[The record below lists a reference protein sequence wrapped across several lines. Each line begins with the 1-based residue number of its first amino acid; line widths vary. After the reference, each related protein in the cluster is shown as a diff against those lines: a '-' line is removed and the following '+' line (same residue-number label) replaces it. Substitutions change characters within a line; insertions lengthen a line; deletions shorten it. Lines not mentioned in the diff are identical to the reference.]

1 MGRMDVEG
9 SESRSA
15 METDQGKDH
24 PGKAVGARQDGS
36 ATSNGRP
43 AGPDRRGVLAL
54 ISGVAIVLA
63 AVLIAFAVIDGI
75 PGGSSS
81 MNPGTTSINTSAN
94 AAIAGSL
101 AQSDQSRPRSA
112 ASRMITSVLPS
123 VVNVRVVQVSR
134 SSTGQVSEV
143 KAEGT
148 GVIVS
153 ADGVIVTNNH
163 VVQGAVQVRVVFT
176 DGHAAMSGTVIGTDP
191 QHDIAV
197 VKVDATGLTPVTIG
211 RSSDL
216 SLADTVYAI
225 GFPLD
230 LGVTVTRGIVS
241 GLNRSVA
248 VNGETG
254 STVEHLVGLLQT
266 DAAIN
271 PGNSGGPLV
280 DAAGHVVGINT
291 AGASSASADNV
302 GFSIAIDDALP
313 VIKQLLTE
321 PPSQQAW
328 LGVETVSIDSMATA
342 AALGLDPTVRGAVVV
357 GVIPTGP
364 AAAAGIRAREVI
376 VSFDG
381 RPIGSA
387 ADLSTALA
395 GFTPGQA
402 VQVGLVTTSGS
413 RTVEVRLGQVPPA

>member
-1 MGRMDVEG
+1 
-9 SESRSA
+9 
-15 METDQGKDH
+15 
-24 PGKAVGARQDGS
+24 
-36 ATSNGRP
+36 
-43 AGPDRRGVLAL
+43 
-54 ISGVAIVLA
+54 
-63 AVLIAFAVIDGI
+63 
-75 PGGSSS
+75 
-81 MNPGTTSINTSAN
+81 
-94 AAIAGSL
+94 
-101 AQSDQSRPRSA
+101 
-112 ASRMITSVLPS
+112 
-123 VVNVRVVQVSR
+123 VQVSP
-134 SSTGQVSEV
+134 SSTGQVGEV
-143 KAEGT
+143 EAEGT
-148 GVIVS
+148 GMIAS

-176 DGHAAMSGTVIGTDP
+176 DGHAPMSGTVIGTDP

-197 VKVDATGLTPVTIG
+197 VKVDAAGLTPVTLG
-211 RSSDL
+211 RSSNL
-216 SLADTVYAI
+216 TLAETVYAI

-241 GLNRSVA
+241 GLNRSVS
-248 VNGETG
+248 VNGEAG
-254 STVEHLVGLLQT
+254 SAVEHLVGLLQT

-291 AGASSASADNV
+291 AGASSAMADNV
-302 GFSIAIDDALP
+302 GFSIAIDDAFP
-313 VIKQLLTE
+313 VIKQLLAK
-321 PPSQQAW
+321 PASQQPW
-328 LGVETVSIDSMATA
+328 LGVETISIDSMATA
-342 AALGLDPTVRGAVVV
+342 AALGLDPTVRGAAIV

-395 GFTPGQA
+395 GFAPGQA
-402 VQVGLVTTSGS
+402 VQVGLVATSGS

>member
-9 SESRSA
+9 DQSRSG
-15 METDQGKDH
+15 MRTDQGRDH
-24 PGKAVGARQDGS
+24 PGKAGDTRQVGS
-36 ATSNGRP
+36 ASSNGRSG
-43 AGPDRRGVLAL
+43 GPDRRGAIVL
-54 ISGVAIVLA
+54 ISGVAIVIA
-63 AVLIAFAVIDGI
+63 AVLTAFAVNDGI

-81 MNPGTTSINTSAN
+81 MNPSSTSINTSAN

-101 AQSDQSRPRSA
+101 AQSDQAPPRSA
-112 ASRMITSVLPS
+112 ASKMISAVLPS
-123 VVNVRVVQVSR
+123 VVNVRVMQVSQ
-134 SSTGQVSEV
+134 SSTGRVGEV
-143 KAEGT
+143 NAEGT

-153 ADGVIVTNNH
+153 ANGVIVTNNH

-176 DGHAAMSGTVIGTDP
+176 DGHATMSGTVIGTDP

-197 VKVDATGLTPVTIG
+197 VKVDATGLTPATIG

-248 VNGETG
+248 VKGETG
-254 STVEHLVGLLQT
+254 SAVEHLVGLLQT

-291 AGASSASADNV
+291 AGASSAAADNV
-302 GFSIAIDDALP
+302 GFSIAIDDSLP
-313 VIKQLLTE
+313 VDKQLLRE
-321 PPSQQAW
+321 PASQQAW

-342 AALGLDPTVRGAVVV
+342 AALGLDPTVRGAAIV
-357 GVIPTGP
+357 GVIPTSP

-381 RPIGSA
+381 GPIGSA

-395 GFTPGQA
+395 AFVPGQT
-402 VQVGLVTTSGS
+402 VQVGLVATSGT
-413 RTVEVRLGQVPPA
+413 RTVQVRLGQAPPA

>member
-1 MGRMDVEG
+1 MK
-9 SESRSA
+9 A
-15 METDQGKDH
+15 DQGTDR
-24 PGKAVGARQDGS
+24 PGEASGARPDGS
-36 ATSNGRP
+36 TTSNGRP
-43 AGPDRRGVLAL
+43 VGSDRRGVIGWIAG
-54 ISGVAIVLA
+54 GVALVLA
-63 AVLIAFAVIDGI
+63 AVLIAFAVSEGTS
-75 PGGSSS
+75 GGSSS
-81 MNPGTTSINTSAN
+81 VNPSTTSSSINASGY
-94 AAIAGSL
+94 AATARSL
-101 AQSDQSRPRSA
+101 TQSDQAPPRSPG
-112 ASRMITSVLPS
+112 SKVVSSVLPS
-123 VVNVRVVQVSR
+123 VVNVRVVQVSP
-134 SSTGQVSEV
+134 SSTGQVGEV
-143 KAEGT
+143 EAEGT
-148 GVIVS
+148 GMIAS

-197 VKVDATGLTPVTIG
+197 VKVDATGLTPVTLG

-241 GLNRSVA
+241 GLNRSVS
-248 VNGETG
+248 VNGESG
-254 STVEHLVGLLQT
+254 SAVEHLVGLLQT

-291 AGASSASADNV
+291 AGASSSSADNV

-313 VIKQLLTE
+313 VVKQLLTK
-321 PPSQQAW
+321 PASQQAW

-342 AALGLDPTVRGAVVV
+342 AALGLDPTVRGAAIV
-357 GVIPTGP
+357 GVIPTSP

-395 GFTPGQA
+395 AFAPGQT
-402 VQVGLVTTSGS
+402 VQVGLVATSGR
-413 RTVEVRLGQVPPA
+413 RTVQVRLGQAPPA